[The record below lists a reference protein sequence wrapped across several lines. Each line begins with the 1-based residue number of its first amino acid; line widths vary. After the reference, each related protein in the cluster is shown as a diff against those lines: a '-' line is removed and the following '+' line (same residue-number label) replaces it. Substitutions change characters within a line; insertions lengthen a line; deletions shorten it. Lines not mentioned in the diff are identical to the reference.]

1 MTSLFESAWSCCRL
15 ARSLR
20 GTLLAGLASGLLAV
34 GFPGTTVAQ
43 TPSGPRPLP
52 PTTKSAV
59 QAEPADRAGATAVL
73 ERLRDDVTRLAS
85 PEFEGR
91 GTAAGKQKTIEFL
104 VGRFE
109 QLGLQPLFPD
119 DSFRQAIPGPAGT
132 GNPPPTLGWNIG
144 GFIPGTDPRLKD
156 EVLILS
162 AHHDHLGVRNGQ
174 VYPGADDNAGSV
186 SMMLEV
192 ARRVAQPG
200 GALPRTLVI
209 LSCDLEEHLLW
220 GARWFVAHPPW
231 PLERVKLFVT
241 AELIGR
247 TLGDLPLPAVFVMG
261 GELSPGLRPLVDRV
275 AHSPELL
282 VRHLGVDLVGVRS
295 DYGPFRGE
303 KVPFLFF
310 SGGEHRDYHRPTDT
324 AEKLDYRRIA
334 QITELVHGTL
344 KGVAEEVEPPAFGL
358 QPEHTLDEVQTIEE
372 ITGLLLKLDDQGR
385 EKGRGRLSDQQRF
398 TVSNVHV
405 KTKQLLEQ
413 GSVTASDRAWLIRST
428 QVLLLTVF

>member
-1 MTSLFESAWSCCRL
+1 MTSLSELVRPRRQLWH
-15 ARSLR
+15 SLS
-20 GTLLAGLASGLLAV
+20 TELLTGLASGLLALV
-34 GFPGTTVAQ
+34 LQSPAVAQ
-43 TPSGPRPLP
+43 APPGPRPLP
-52 PTTKSAV
+52 TVNTSAAKAV
-59 QAEPADRAGATAVL
+59 TGDDANAAAVL
-73 ERLRDDVTRLAS
+73 QRLRDDVSQLAS

-104 VGRFE
+104 VERFE
-109 QLGLQPLFPD
+109 QLGLKPLFPD
-119 DSFRQAIPGPAGT
+119 GSFRQAIPGPAGT
-132 GNPPPTLGWNIG
+132 GDPPPTLGWNIG
-144 GFIPGTDPRLKD
+144 GCIPGTDPRLKD

-174 VYPGADDNAGSV
+174 IYPGADDNAGSV
-186 SMMLEV
+186 AMMLEV

-220 GARWFVAHPPW
+220 GSRWFVAHPPW
-231 PLERVKLFVT
+231 PLEQVKLFVT
-241 AELIGR
+241 SELIGR

-275 AHSPELL
+275 PHAPELL

-324 AEKLDYRRIA
+324 AEKLDYRRIS

-344 KGVAEEVEPPAFGL
+344 KSVAGEVEPPAFGA
-358 QPEHTLDEVQTIEE
+358 QPEHTLDEVQTIEQ
-372 ITGLLLKLDDQGR
+372 ITGLLLKLDDQAR

-398 TVSNVHV
+398 TVSNVHLR
-405 KTKQLLEQ
+405 TKQMLEQ
-413 GSVTASDRAWLIRST
+413 GSVSPSDRAWLIRST